1 MALALIL
8 SWTSKMK
15 SSLMGRGAIDL
26 ASAAAYWG
34 KKGDFV
40 AGLERGVPRCEFL
53 VPRRNQR
60 ATVAAKFRATRNK
73 LGEEVFDA
81 RTNCKL
87 HTFLRTAGNF
97 FQAAEEKGLYADRR
111 FYVGGCHAAH
121 QGIVTRCAPRG

>member
-34 KKGDFV
+34 QKGDFV
-40 AGLERGVPRCEFL
+40 AGLERGVPGGEFL
-53 VPRRNQR
+53 VAGCDQR
-60 ATVAAKFRATRNK
+60 GTVPGKFRATRNK

-81 RTNCKL
+81 RTGCQL
-87 HTFLRTAGNF
+87 DRFFRTAGNF
-97 FQAAEEKGLYADRR
+97 FQAPEEEGLYADRR